1 MEDAGN
7 LDLRNACRESSA
19 DFLPL
24 ATREAPICGVVHT
37 NGILPIRCAKCLTPR
52 WFKAPGIMA
61 LIN

>member
-37 NGILPIRCAKCLTPR
+37 NGILPIRCAKCLTPS
-52 WFKAPGIMA
+52 
-61 LIN
+61 LNHLTSLL

>member
-37 NGILPIRCAKCLTPR
+37 NGILPIRCAKCLTPS
-52 WFKAPGIMA
+52 F
-61 LIN
+61 